1 MNTFWHNRFLCSA
14 LGAVLAVLCGGF
26 LWWTPFGEPLENAS
40 YDYLFRFGTRA
51 ITNDVV
57 LILMDN
63 DAFDQFHQ
71 TRGQP
76 WDRSLHTQL
85 LNRLADDGCAVA
97 VFDSFFQSPRD
108 PVVDAALAAAMRRQ
122 KNVVLMAEQS
132 SINHPG
138 LDGAKPNL
146 PAEIFLAATGTNWGV
161 ASLTLDKADN
171 IVRRHWPFPAPGP
184 YPDLPQTVARLA
196 GARLDAEPSERWI
209 RYYGENGAWPV
220 LGYRFALTQPANY
233 FRGKIVFIGTQPKTF
248 LPTDPEADKF
258 KTPYTRCWSGETSG
272 GVEILLTET
281 LNLINGDWLR
291 RPAPWLELL
300 VLAVAGGGLGGGL
313 GRLRTRAAGLVAGG
327 VALFA
332 LIGAIAL
339 SHFSNHWFPWLLI
352 AGGQVPCALAW
363 AGVVNYFR
371 LRQTRVK
378 AGDAVP
384 KIRGYKLF
392 PPAIGEGAYG
402 KVWLARSRAGQWRA
416 IKVVYRKK
424 FGDQAE
430 PYTRELA
437 GINRYQPVSSRH
449 PGLLDVD
456 FVSLEQ
462 AGFFYYVMEL
472 GDSLVPDWQRE
483 PVKYR
488 VRDLVTERAAI
499 PSGRLPIGDCVRI
512 VLTLADALDFLHR
525 QGLTHRDIKPQ
536 NIIFVNGQPKLADP
550 GLVAV
555 IRPQEEIKTYLG
567 TPGFMPPAPEL
578 PGTPAA
584 DIFALGMVLYV
595 ISTGHAAALF
605 PEIATTLVSQAAP
618 QPPDFLALN
627 QIILKACDPHPA
639 DRYATAADFRDA
651 LAAMQKQ
658 ITGP

>member
-1 MNTFWHNRFLCSA
+1 V

-40 YDYLFRFGTRA
+40 YDYLFRFGTRTV
-51 ITNDVV
+51 TNAVV

-63 DAFDQFHQ
+63 DAFDHFHQ
-71 TRGQP
+71 TRSQP
-76 WDRSLHTQL
+76 WDRALHAQL

-97 VFDSFFQSPRD
+97 VFDSFFKSPRD
-108 PVVDAALAAAMRRQ
+108 SVADAALATAMRRQ
-122 KNVVLMAEQS
+122 KKVVLMAEQS
-132 SINHPG
+132 PVNHPG
-138 LDGAKPNL
+138 LDGAEPIL
-146 PAEIFLAATGTNWGV
+146 PDEKFLAAAGTNWGV
-161 ASLTLDKADN
+161 ASLAFELDG
-171 IVRRHWPFPAPGP
+171 IVRRHWPFPSPGP
-184 YPDLPQTVARLA
+184 YSDLPRTVAQLA
-196 GARLDAEPSERWI
+196 GTRLDAEPAERWI

-220 LGYRFALTQPANY
+220 LGYRFALTQPKNY
-233 FRGKIVFIGTQPKTF
+233 FRDKIVFIGTQPKTF
-248 LPTDPEADKF
+248 LPDGEADKF
-258 KTPYTRCWSGETSG
+258 KTPYTRWTGEARG

-313 GRLRTRAAGLVAGG
+313 CRLRTRAAGLVAGG

-332 LIGAIAL
+332 LVGAIAL

-352 AGGQVPCALAW
+352 AGGQVPVALAW
-363 AGVVNYFR
+363 AGAVNYYR
-371 LRQTRVK
+371 LRQARVK
-378 AGDAVP
+378 TGDALP
-384 KIRGYKLF
+384 KIPGYKLF

-402 KVWLARSRAGQWRA
+402 KVWLARGPAGQWRA
-416 IKVVYRKK
+416 IKVIYRKK
-424 FGDQAE
+424 FGDDDA
-430 PYTRELA
+430 PYIRELA
-437 GINRYQPVSSRH
+437 GINRYQPISSQH
-449 PGLLDVD
+449 PGLLGVD

-462 AGFFYYVMEL
+462 AGFFYYIMEL
-472 GDSLVPDWQRE
+472 GDSLVPDWAGE
-483 PVKYR
+483 PEKYR
-488 VRDLVTERAAI
+488 VRDLVTERTAI

-512 VLTLADALDFLHR
+512 GHTLAAALDFLHR

-550 GLVAV
+550 GLIAV
-555 IRPQEEIKTYLG
+555 IRPLEEIKTYLG

-584 DIFALGMVLYV
+584 DIYALGMVLYV

-605 PEIATTLVSQAAP
+605 PEIATTLVSRAAP

-627 QIILKACDPHPA
+627 QIILKACDPQPA
-639 DRYATAADFRDA
+639 NRYATAADFRDA
-651 LAAMQKQ
+651 LAAVQKQ
-658 ITGP
+658 IISP